1 MKNFFKLISIIIITV
16 FLIIG
21 YLSVFGIET
30 KKFNTQIKNKI
41 KNINN
46 ELDIELNDVTL
57 KLNLFKFQIKAKT
70 IGPKLINRNKFL
82 NLESIETQISMKSLL
97 NDEFSIKNLEISTQS
112 IEIDNLISFVR
123 SIKQMPE
130 LFIVEKI
137 FKIKGYLIAD
147 VKLEFDNEGNIKDNF
162 TARGFIKDTKL
173 KLLKDHQI
181 EKINFVFNLKKDELN
196 FEDID
201 FSFNKLNFKSK
212 KISSVKGKD
221 GFIISGNIDND
232 IIELNQ
238 KNFGFFKKK
247 LFPDTDIKE
256 LKFISNNNFTIKFD
270 EKFKF
275 KDTSIDSKI
284 IIKNLKI
291 FKDLKFEKFFPLF
304 KKEINLINN
313 EINFKYKNDSY
324 SLTGSGDI
332 IIQKESDYIK
342 YSIEKNNKKIK
353 FDNLIEIK
361 KNPFLIEFFNYQK
374 KENQKASI
382 NINGYVNNKN
392 QIILNSLSLKEK
404 ENQIKIKNLKFNNEF
419 KIIDIDQIDLN
430 YHDRNEQKNLIKII
444 KKNNE
449 YFLDGSFFNA
459 DNLIENVL
467 FDDEDTLGIFN
478 KDLKMKVN
486 IVNVRLDNEYNLNNF
501 SGNLFFKDKKINDA
515 KLSGNFSNNKKMN
528 FTVKTNGSTKTT
540 TLFLDHAKPIVKRY
554 KFIKGFDE
562 GILDFYSTKSG
573 DESNSQLKIYNFKLK
588 ELPALTKILTLASL
602 QGIAD
607 ILSGEGIRFDEFEMN
622 FKNKNKLMT
631 IDEIYAIGPAISIL
645 MNGYVEKNK
654 LVSLRG
660 TLVPAT
666 TINKA
671 IGSIP
676 VLGKILVGSK
686 TGEGVFGVSF
696 KIKGPPK
703 NLETSVNPIK
713 TLTPRFITRTL
724 EKIKKN

>member
-1 MKNFFKLISIIIITV
+1 MKIFFKLISILIITV
-16 FLIIG
+16 FLIIS

-41 KNINN
+41 KNVNN
-46 ELDIELNDVTL
+46 DLDIELKDVTL
-57 KLNLFKFQIKAKT
+57 KLNPLKFQIKAKT

-82 NLESIETQISMKSLL
+82 NLEKIETQISLKSLF
-97 NDEFSIKNLEISTQS
+97 NDEFSIENLKISTQS

-123 SIKQMPE
+123 SIKQIPE
-130 LFIVEKI
+130 LFVIEKI

-147 VKLEFDNEGNIKDNF
+147 LKLEFDNKGNIKDNF
-162 TARGFIKDTKL
+162 TVTGFIKDTKL
-173 KLLKDHQI
+173 ELLKKRKID
-181 EKINFVFNLKKDELN
+181 KINFVFNLKKDELI
-196 FEDID
+196 FEDIG
-201 FSFNKLNFKSK
+201 FSFNEINFKSK
-212 KISSVKGKD
+212 KISSLKEKD
-221 GFIISGNIDND
+221 GFKVSGNIDND

-238 KNFGFFKKK
+238 KNIGLYIKK
-247 LFPDTDIKE
+247 LFPDLNFEKLI
-256 LKFISNNNFTIKFD
+256 FSSNNNFTIKID
-270 EKFKF
+270 EKFKL
-275 KDTSIDSKI
+275 KDTNIDSKI

-291 FKDLKFEKFFPLF
+291 LKDIKLRKFFPLF
-304 KKEINLINN
+304 KNEVNLVNN

-324 SLTGSGDI
+324 SLKGSGDV
-332 IIQKESDYIK
+332 IIQKESDYIS
-342 YSIEKNNKKIK
+342 YSIEKNDKRIK

-361 KNPFLIEFFNYQK
+361 KNPFLIKFLNYQK
-374 KENQKASI
+374 KDNEKARI
-382 NINGYVNNKN
+382 NFKGYVNNKN
-392 QIILNSLSLKEK
+392 QIIFNSLLFKEK
-404 ENQIKIKNLKFNNEF
+404 ENQIKVQNLKLDNEF
-419 KIIDIDQIDLN
+419 KIIELDRIDLD
-430 YHDRNEQKNLIKII
+430 YHDKNKQKNIIKII

-449 YFLDGSFFNA
+449 YVLDGSFFNA
-459 DNLIENVL
+459 DNLIENIL
-467 FDDEDTLGIFN
+467 FSDENSFAILN
-478 KDLKMKVN
+478 KNFKMKVN
-486 IVNVRLDNEYNLNNF
+486 INKVRLDNEYNLNNF
-501 SGNLFFKDKKINDA
+501 SGNLYFKDKKIYDA
-515 KLSGNFSNNKKMN
+515 NLSGNFSNDKKMK
-528 FTVKTNGSTKTT
+528 FTVKSNGSNKIT
-540 TLFLDHAKPIVKRY
+540 TLFLDHAEPIVNRY

-562 GILDFYSTKSG
+562 GVLDFYSTKNG

-622 FKNKNKLMT
+622 FKNKNKLMS

-645 MNGYVEKNK
+645 MEGYVEKDK